1 MQTEKETQVCTE
13 FEPLSPGCQ
22 LRWMVTGYIP
32 HKHDTENVVRQGNR
46 HLNYD

>member
-32 HKHDTENVVRQGNR
+32 HKHDTVKMRLDKETGI
-46 HLNYD
+46 

>member
-22 LRWMVTGYIP
+22 LRWMVTGYIS
-32 HKHDTENVVRQGNR
+32 HKHDTAKKRLDEETRI
-46 HLNYD
+46 